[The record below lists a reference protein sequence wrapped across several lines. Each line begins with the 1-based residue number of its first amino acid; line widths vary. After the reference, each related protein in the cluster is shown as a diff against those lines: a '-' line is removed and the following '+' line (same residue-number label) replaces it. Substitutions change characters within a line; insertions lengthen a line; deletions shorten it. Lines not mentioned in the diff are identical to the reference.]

1 MMTMKLPESFT
12 DMSNVLF
19 GVDAFINQADA
30 FKNVRVGFVTNNAA
44 ATSKGMLSRN
54 ALLGAGFSITKLFS
68 PEHGLTTKGED
79 GAYQSNSTDAST
91 LLPVVSL
98 YGKHLMP
105 SAEDMADIDIVIFD
119 IPDAGCRFYTY
130 LWTMTYVMEA
140 CALHNKPLIILDR
153 PNPIGGD
160 IDKAEGPMLD
170 EKNCSSFI
178 GRWDIPIRHSCTLG
192 ELATY
197 FSVSR
202 KIDIDLTIIPITNW
216 NRNQL
221 PSENNWKF
229 TATSPAISTIKTA
242 LCYSGTGLFEG
253 FTINEGRGSDTP
265 FTNFGAPW
273 IDSTL
278 LVNKI
283 NEMQL
288 PGIQFS
294 TITYTPSDSLYAGE
308 CCFGLSLSITDEN
321 IFLPVQTGITIIQQ
335 LLLLFPEHCKER
347 LYKTVANKSGEKHSD
362 KLLGIENSFLRL
374 KEGNKIIT
382 ELNVDWEKIITP
394 FLLYH

>member
-1 MMTMKLPESFT
+1 MKLPESFT

>member
-1 MMTMKLPESFT
+1 MKQPESFT

-178 GRWDIPIRHSCTLG
+178 GRWCIPIRHSCTLG

-202 KIDIDLTIIPITNW
+202 KIDIDLTIIPLTNW

-242 LCYSGTGLFEG
+242 LCYPGTGLFEG

-347 LYKTVANKSGEKHSD
+347 LYKTVANKSGEKHAD
-362 KLLGIENSFLRL
+362 KLVGIENSFLRL

>member
-1 MMTMKLPESFT
+1 MKLPESFT

-242 LCYSGTGLFEG
+242 LCYPGTGLFEG